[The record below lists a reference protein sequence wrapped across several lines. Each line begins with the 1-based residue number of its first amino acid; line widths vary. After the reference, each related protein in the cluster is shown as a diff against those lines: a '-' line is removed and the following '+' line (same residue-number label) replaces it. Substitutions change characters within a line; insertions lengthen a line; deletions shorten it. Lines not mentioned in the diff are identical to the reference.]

1 MTKLLNIICYVLVS
15 IGVNAQSN
23 NQILNDSLIKG
34 KISVE
39 TNDVDGIEVI
49 NLSSKS
55 KTISSNGGFFSIKAK
70 EKDTI
75 QFKALHLDTK
85 NYVLKKE
92 DFKNNLLLVQLTI
105 HTELLKEVTVTK
117 NGITAESLGII
128 PKGQKKYTTAERKL
142 ETAKSGV
149 VDPLINWIS
158 GRTEQLKKEATLEQ
172 KERLQTKITTA
183 YEKEYLINVLGI
195 PEIYINGFLFY
206 VVEDY
211 NLAEAVKLKNK
222 TKIEFILL
230 ELSKEYLKIVSTNV
244 KQ

>member
-1 MTKLLNIICYVLVS
+1 VLP
-15 IGVNAQSN
+15 A
-23 NQILNDSLIKG
+23 
-34 KISVE
+34 
-39 TNDVDGIEVI
+39 
-49 NLSSKS
+49 
-55 KTISSNGGFFSIKAK
+55 
-70 EKDTI
+70 
-75 QFKALHLDTK
+75 
-85 NYVLKKE
+85 
-92 DFKNNLLLVQLTI
+92 
-105 HTELLKEVTVTK
+105 
-117 NGITAESLGII
+117 
-128 PKGQKKYTTAERKL
+128 
-142 ETAKSGV
+142 
-149 VDPLINWIS
+149 LINWIS

-222 TKIEFILL
+222 TKIEFRLL